1 LSNDEFVFLDE
12 DDHAPSPPGRNTPP
26 VTSTSWRILV
36 VDDDIDVHEITG
48 LALDNLAFLGR
59 PAQLLHAYSAQEAKQ
74 ILATEKDVA
83 IILLDVVM
91 ETSDAGLKLVGHIRE
106 DLGMRNVR
114 IILRTGQPGQAPE
127 MDAITKYDIDDY
139 KTKTELTRNKLFTS
153 ITTAL
158 RSFERMQKL
167 DANRAGLEKIIASSN
182 EFLSRRGLR
191 NFAEGVI
198 TQLSSLM
205 HVRPEGLVCA
215 IGGGEHLDLV
225 DDPPRTTTGQIQ
237 IIAAA
242 GRYSDMIGLDLEEL
256 HANDIV
262 TALRECMIRQETIIL
277 PGCVVLYLYV
287 REGYTLAAYI
297 GTPEPVSSLDQHLL
311 SVFCGNMTLCAEN
324 IQLVEKLKRRAYIDE
339 LTNLASRTAILDAMT
354 AVLNDPNPEP
364 NSLILIDLQLFSE
377 INDVLGHTYG
387 DHLLN
392 AVGKRL
398 STVLPDCI
406 VGRIAA
412 DLFAVVG
419 RSEMLTQVSMSA
431 IFTAPFTIGHF
442 EIPIRVAAGSTQLI
456 PDGQTALDC
465 MKQAYIAL
473 KRAKSS
479 GFGQVTKY
487 DPQLAAVT
495 RERAKRLGDLQMAIE
510 RNQLEAHY
518 QPLIDF
524 KTGTPCGME
533 ALIRWRRDDGILVP
547 PCEFIPLAEYSGL
560 IRQIGDWV
568 LREALDMI
576 GKVHAAGFPDMR
588 VSINVSKVQ
597 MVADNFLDNLQRQL
611 TQSKIAP
618 QFVEIEITESAC
630 DIGIADLEKLLG
642 RIRALGISIAIDDF
656 GTGFSSLS
664 YLDRLPVDK
673 LKIDRCFVTPLDDDN
688 DTSRIAE
695 LIIPLGQRLGMKVV
709 AEGIETEKQAQK
721 LRDMSCDIAQGYFYG
736 YPMPADKFLAWL
748 KDPPAVVSVL
758 PVQPATP

>member
-1 LSNDEFVFLDE
+1 MGNDEFIFLD
-12 DDHAPSPPGRNTPP
+12 DDNNAPLPCEQNTQHGTLSP
-26 VTSTSWRILV
+26 WRILI
-36 VDDDIDVHEITG
+36 VDDDIDVHEITE
-48 LALDNLAFLGR
+48 LALYDLTFLGR
-59 PAQLLHAYSAQEAKQ
+59 PATLLHAYSAHEAAH
-74 ILATEKDVA
+74 ILASETDIA

-91 ETSDAGLKLVGHIRE
+91 ETSDAGLKLVGHIRQNMG
-106 DLGMRNVR
+106 LRNVR
-114 IILRTGQPGQAPE
+114 IILRTGQPGLAPE

-198 TQLSSLM
+198 TQLSGLM
-205 HVRPEGLVCA
+205 DVQPEGLVCA
-215 IGGGEHLDLV
+215 IGGGEHLDLL
-225 DDPPRTTTGQIQ
+225 DHQQPSRTDQIQ

-256 HANDIV
+256 HSNDIV
-262 TALRECMIRQETIIL
+262 TALRDCMAQKKTLIL
-277 PGCVVLYLYV
+277 PGCIVLYLYV
-287 REGYTLAAYI
+287 REGYALAAYI
-297 GTPEPVSSLDQHLL
+297 GAPEPINSLDQHLL
-311 SVFCGNMTLCAEN
+311 SVFCGNLTLCAEN
-324 IQLVEKLKRRAYIDE
+324 IQLVEKLKRRAYVDE
-339 LTNLASRTAILDAMT
+339 LTNLANRTAILDAMSS
-354 AVLNDPNPEP
+354 VLNDPNPQP
-364 NSLILIDLQLFSE
+364 NSLILIDLQLFAE
-377 INDVLGHTYG
+377 INDVLGHSYG
-387 DHLLN
+387 DRLLC

-412 DLFAVVG
+412 DLFAVIG
-419 RSEMLTQVSMSA
+419 RSEMLTQISMSA
-431 IFTAPFTIGHF
+431 IFTAPFNIEHF
-442 EIPIRVAAGSTQLI
+442 ELPIRVAAGSTELTA
-456 PDGQTALDC
+456 DGQKTALDC

-487 DPQLAAVT
+487 DPQLAEIT
-495 RERAKRLGDLQMAIE
+495 RNRAKRLGGLQMAIE

-524 KTGTPCGME
+524 KTGKPCGME
-533 ALIRWRRDDGILVP
+533 ALLRWRREDGNLVP
-547 PCEFIPLAEYSGL
+547 PCDFIPLAEYSGL
-560 IRQIGDWV
+560 IRPIGDWV
-568 LREALDMI
+568 MREAMDMI
-576 GKVHAAGFPDMR
+576 GKVHAAGFTDMR

-597 MVADNFLDNLQRQL
+597 MVADDFIEKLERQL
-611 TQSKIAP
+611 NQSTIAP

-630 DIGIADLEKLLG
+630 DLGINDLETLLG
-642 RIRALGISIAIDDF
+642 RIRALGVSIAIDDF

-673 LKIDRCFVTPLDDDN
+673 LKIDRCFVTPLDIEN
-688 DTSRIAE
+688 DGSRIAE
-695 LIIPLGQRLGMKVV
+695 LIIPLGHRLGMKVV

-721 LRDMSCDIAQGYFYG
+721 LRDMSCDIAQGFLYG
-736 YPMPADKFLAWL
+736 RPMPEADIMVWLQNFAPLATSG
-748 KDPPAVVSVL
+748 ANS
-758 PVQPATP
+758 